1 MTFSLMP
8 RDSKYLK
15 PLFYWQN
22 YLRIHSSKYL
32 LLPIALL
39 QQNLFYPSVLFADL
53 LLFQLQQQRN
63 LEPIVSWITVAPFA
77 VRNDNEENWLVRGSN
92 GRAEKGSVSR
102 GISCYFIRIYNDCL
116 QGDEG
121 KKKKKATV
129 HCSFSLSNKL
139 KPLR

>member
-1 MTFSLMP
+1 MTFSLVP

-39 QQNLFYPSVLFADL
+39 QQNLFHPSVLFADL

-77 VRNDNEENWLVRGSN
+77 VRNDKEENWLVRGSN

-102 GISCYFIRIYNDCL
+102 GISRYFIRIYDCL